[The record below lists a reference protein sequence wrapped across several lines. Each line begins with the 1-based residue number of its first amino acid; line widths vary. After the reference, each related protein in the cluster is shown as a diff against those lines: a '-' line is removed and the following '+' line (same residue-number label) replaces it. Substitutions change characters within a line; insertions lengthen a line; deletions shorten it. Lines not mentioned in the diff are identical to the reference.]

1 MQYKYPIETHNSVGF
16 KNTSDFNNEAFND
29 YLHHDMQSGNRS
41 GYLTCSYDE
50 LKNLLGNPIKLSA
63 SLMYP
68 ETAKE
73 IYKLQWEDSNRFH
86 YQTRGNDYFLSDV
99 IWFVNLTDYKY
110 KGRKNADWFTIR
122 NFGNGMNME
131 RFLKKNHKRYSHILD
146 IMTDTFEDKVAYLKK
161 YYSRYA
167 SDSKTYDNG
176 FNSASIWLDKIIK
189 DLELPDGL
197 CRYSPIKPKDNIN
210 WLISK
215 YVYHGDQTYREMSD
229 TQQILNYY
237 LEENRNGFN

>member
-29 YLHHDMQSGNRS
+29 YLHHDRQSNRS

-73 IYKLQWEDSNRFH
+73 IYKLQWKDSNRFH
-86 YQTRGNDYFLSDV
+86 YQTRGKDYFLSDV

-131 RFLKKNHKRYSHILD
+131 RFLKKNHKRYSHMLR
-146 IMTDTFEDKVAYLKK
+146 IMTDTFEDKLEYLKR
-161 YYSRYA
+161 YYSRYS

-189 DLELPDGL
+189 DLDAFGL
-197 CRYSPIKPKDNIN
+197 CRYSPVKTKDNIN

-215 YVYHGDQTYREMSD
+215 YVYHGDHTYREMSD

-237 LEENRNGFN
+237 LEENRT

>member
-1 MQYKYPIETHNSVGF
+1 MEYKYPIETHNSVGF

-29 YLHHDMQSGNRS
+29 YLHHDRQSNRS

-63 SLMYP
+63 SFMYP

-73 IYKLQWEDSNRFH
+73 IYKLQWKDSNRFH
-86 YQTRGNDYFLSDV
+86 YQTRGKDYFLSDV

-131 RFLKKNHKRYSHILD
+131 RFLKKNHKRYSHMLR
-146 IMTDTFEDKVAYLKK
+146 IMTDTFEDKLEYLKR
-161 YYSRYA
+161 YYSRYS

-189 DLELPDGL
+189 DLDAFGL
-197 CRYSPIKPKDNIN
+197 CRYSPVKTKDNIN

-215 YVYHGDQTYREMSD
+215 YVYHGDHTYREMSD

-237 LEENRNGFN
+237 LEENGT

>member
-1 MQYKYPIETHNSVGF
+1 MEYKYPIETHNSVGF

-29 YLHHDMQSGNRS
+29 YLHHDRQSNRS

-63 SLMYP
+63 SFMYP

-73 IYKLQWEDSNRFH
+73 IYKLQWKDSNRFH
-86 YQTRGNDYFLSDV
+86 YQTRGKDYFLSDV

-131 RFLKKNHKRYSHILD
+131 RFLKKNHKRYSHMLR
-146 IMTDTFEDKVAYLKK
+146 IMTDTFEDKLEYLKR
-161 YYSRYA
+161 YYSRYS

-215 YVYHGDQTYREMSD
+215 YVYHGDETYREMND

-237 LEENRNGFN
+237 LEENRT

>member
-1 MQYKYPIETHNSVGF
+1 MEYKYPIETHNSVGF

-29 YLHHDMQSGNRS
+29 YLHHDRQSNRS

-63 SLMYP
+63 SFMYP

-73 IYKLQWEDSNRFH
+73 IYKLQWKDSNRFH
-86 YQTRGNDYFLSDV
+86 YQTRGKDYFLSDV

-131 RFLKKNHKRYSHILD
+131 RFLKKNHKRYSHMLR
-146 IMTDTFEDKVAYLKK
+146 IMTDTFEDKLEYLKR
-161 YYSRYA
+161 YYSRYS

-189 DLELPDGL
+189 DLDAFGL

-215 YVYHGDQTYREMSD
+215 YVYHGDETYREMND

-237 LEENRNGFN
+237 LEENRT

>member
-1 MQYKYPIETHNSVGF
+1 MEYKYPIETHNSVGF

-29 YLHHDMQSGNRS
+29 YLHHDRQSNRS

-63 SLMYP
+63 SFMYP

-73 IYKLQWEDSNRFH
+73 IYKLQWKDSNRFH
-86 YQTRGNDYFLSDV
+86 YQTRGKDYFLSDV

-131 RFLKKNHKRYSHILD
+131 RFLKKNHKRYSHMLR
-146 IMTDTFEDKVAYLKK
+146 IMTDTFEDKLEYLKR
-161 YYSRYA
+161 YYSRYS

-189 DLELPDGL
+189 DLDAFGL
-197 CRYSPIKPKDNIN
+197 CRYSPVKTKDNIN

-215 YVYHGDQTYREMSD
+215 YVYHGDHTYREMSD

-237 LEENRNGFN
+237 LEENRT

>member
-1 MQYKYPIETHNSVGF
+1 MEYKYPIETHNSVGF

-29 YLHHDMQSGNRS
+29 YLHHDRQNNRS

-63 SLMYP
+63 NFMYP
-68 ETAKE
+68 ETVKKMQE
-73 IYKLQWEDSNRFH
+73 LFWKDTNYFH
-86 YQTRGNDYFLSDV
+86 YQSRGKDYFLSDV

-131 RFLKKNHKRYSHILD
+131 RFLKKNHARYSHIHRK
-146 IMTDTFEDKVAYLKK
+146 MTDAFEDKVAYLKD

-189 DLELPDGL
+189 DLDNGIPN
-197 CRYSPIKPKDNIN
+197 YNPVKTKDNIN

-237 LEENRNGFN
+237 LEENRT

>member
-1 MQYKYPIETHNSVGF
+1 MEYKYPIETHNSVGF

-29 YLHHDMQSGNRS
+29 YLHHDRQSNRS

-63 SLMYP
+63 SFMYP

-73 IYKLQWEDSNRFH
+73 IYKLQWQDDNYFH
-86 YQTRGNDYFLSDV
+86 YQTRGKDYFLSDV

-131 RFLKKNHKRYSHILD
+131 RFLKKNHKRYSHILR

-161 YYSRYA
+161 YYSRYS

-197 CRYSPIKPKDNIN
+197 CRYNPIKPKDNIN

-215 YVYHGDQTYREMSD
+215 YVYHGDKTYREMND

-237 LEENRNGFN
+237 LEENRT

>member
-29 YLHHDMQSGNRS
+29 YLHHDRANNRS

-50 LKNLLGNPIKLSA
+50 LKKLLGNPIKLSA
-63 SLMYP
+63 SFMYP
-68 ETAKE
+68 DTLKKMR
-73 IYKLQWEDSNRFH
+73 KLSWQDDNYFH
-86 YQTRGNDYFLSDV
+86 YQTRGKDYFLSDV

-122 NFGNGMNME
+122 NFGNGMNMG
-131 RFLKKNHKRYSHILD
+131 RFLKKNK
-146 IMTDTFEDKVAYLKK
+146 TTTFKGFEDKVAYLKN

-189 DLELPDGL
+189 DLDAFGL

-237 LEENRNGFN
+237 LEENRT

>member
-1 MQYKYPIETHNSVGF
+1 MEYKYPIETHNSVGF

-29 YLHHDMQSGNRS
+29 YLHHDIQSGNRS

-63 SLMYP
+63 SFMYP

-73 IYKLQWEDSNRFH
+73 IYKLQWKDSNRFH
-86 YQTRGNDYFLSDV
+86 YQTRGKDYFLSDV

-131 RFLKKNHKRYSHILD
+131 RFLKKNHKRYSHMLR
-146 IMTDTFEDKVAYLKK
+146 IMTDTFEDKLEYLKR
-161 YYSRYA
+161 YYSRYS

-189 DLELPDGL
+189 DLDAFGS
-197 CRYSPIKPKDNIN
+197 CRYNPIKPKDNIN

-215 YVYHGDQTYREMSD
+215 YVYHGDHTYREMSD

-237 LEENRNGFN
+237 LEENRT

>member
-1 MQYKYPIETHNSVGF
+1 MEYKYPIETHNSVGF

-29 YLHHDMQSGNRS
+29 YLHHDIQSGNRS

-63 SLMYP
+63 SFMYP
-68 ETAKE
+68 ETAKQ
-73 IYKLQWEDSNRFH
+73 IYKFSWEDSNRFH

-131 RFLKKNHKRYSHILD
+131 RFLKKNHKRYSHMLR
-146 IMTDTFEDKVAYLKK
+146 IMTDTFEDKLEYLKR
-161 YYSRYA
+161 YYSRYS

-189 DLELPDGL
+189 DLDAFGL

-215 YVYHGDQTYREMSD
+215 YVYYGDETYREMND

-237 LEENRNGFN
+237 LEENRT

>member
-1 MQYKYPIETHNSVGF
+1 MEYKYPIETHNSVGF

-29 YLHHDMQSGNRS
+29 YLHHDRQSNRS

-63 SLMYP
+63 SFMYP
-68 ETAKE
+68 ETAKQ
-73 IYKLQWEDSNRFH
+73 IYKFSWEDSNRFH

-131 RFLKKNHKRYSHILD
+131 RFLKKNHKRYSHMLR
-146 IMTDTFEDKVAYLKK
+146 IMTDTFEDKLEYLKR
-161 YYSRYA
+161 YYSRYS

-215 YVYHGDQTYREMSD
+215 YVYHGDETYREMND

-237 LEENRNGFN
+237 LEENRT

>member
-1 MQYKYPIETHNSVGF
+1 MEYKYPIETHNSVGF

-29 YLHHDMQSGNRS
+29 YLHHDRQSNRS

-63 SLMYP
+63 SFMYP

-73 IYKLQWEDSNRFH
+73 IYKLQWKDSNRFH
-86 YQTRGNDYFLSDV
+86 YQTRGKDYFLSDV

-131 RFLKKNHKRYSHILD
+131 RFLKKNHKRYSHMLR
-146 IMTDTFEDKVAYLKK
+146 IMTDTFEDKLEYLKR
-161 YYSRYA
+161 YYSRYS

-197 CRYSPIKPKDNIN
+197 CRYSPVKPKDNIN

-215 YVYHGDQTYREMSD
+215 YVYHGDETYREMND

-237 LEENRNGFN
+237 LEENRT